1 MILPQNVVPIVSD
14 KVDQGAQDIIDAVDA
29 ALTSADLQ
37 EMNSKSQTDKESEG
51 TIAKDFLE
59 SKGLVG

>member
-1 MILPQNVVPIVSD
+1 
-14 KVDQGAQDIIDAVDA
+14 
-29 ALTSADLQ
+29 
-37 EMNSKSQTDKESEG
+37 MNSKSQTDKESEG

>member
-1 MILPQNVVPIVSD
+1 VPIVSD

-51 TIAKDFLE
+51 SIAKDFLE
-59 SKGLVG
+59 GKGLIG